1 MKVELKDYQKRLA
14 NFIEQKKKAIISV
27 DMGLGKTLA
36 TLAWLDWFAKRK
48 NYRTF
53 GVIIAPKRVAEN
65 NWRQEMLKF
74 GYNQLA
80 DISVIVK
87 GSAGKREDALA
98 DCTRPIKIIGRDNIA
113 DLNTSQY
120 YDFVIFDELTSFKN
134 IKSKRYKKA
143 LALKATYKVGLTGT
157 LLANGAIDIYA
168 QAEVLDIHF
177 PHRNFYSWRADYFRN
192 ILKNAPVNFEKWVL
206 ACDLSEVLKPI
217 QDNIFTLSA
226 DDWLTIPEK
235 TEHLIPVELDENTYR
250 NIAELNAFLATEVG
264 GEMIAIKEKAKFA
277 KLQTMCNGFIYTDEG
292 EAQRSN
298 KSIKLQ
304 AVADKALEIV
314 EKGEKVL
321 LFYAYR
327 EEAQWL
333 TEMLEREK
341 IKVVNVKDCPDF
353 MEKWNNGEIDVL
365 LAHPAS
371 AGHGL
376 NLQYGGR
383 VIIWS
388 TLTYNYEFF
397 AQGNARL
404 ARTGQKH
411 NVQIYYFYAQKTI
424 EEKVLTALRTK
435 SEAQQQFVKLTK

>member
-1 MKVELKDYQKRLA
+1 MELKKYQKRLA

-36 TLAWLDWFAKRK
+36 TLAWLDWFANRK

-53 GVIIAPKRVAEN
+53 GIIIAPKRVAEN

-80 DISVIVK
+80 NISIIVK
-87 GSAGKREDALA
+87 GSAGKRADALA
-98 DCTRPIKIIGRDNIA
+98 DCAKSIKIIGRDNIA

-143 LALKATYKVGLTGT
+143 SSLKADYKIGLTGT

-177 PHRNFYSWRADYFRN
+177 PHRNFYSWRADFFRD
-192 ILKNAPVNFEKWVL
+192 IFKNAPVTFEKWELNV
-206 ACDLSEVLKPI
+206 DLDILLQPI
-217 QDNIFTLSA
+217 KDNIFTLSA
-226 DDWLTIPEK
+226 EDWLEIPEK
-235 TEHLIPVELDENTYR
+235 TEYIVPVELDADTYR
-250 NIAELNAFLATEVG
+250 NISELNAFLATEVG
-264 GEMIAIKEKAKFA
+264 GEIVAIKEKAKFA
-277 KLQTMCNGFIYTDEG
+277 KLQTMCNGFIYSDEG
-292 EAQRSN
+292 EAQRS
-298 KSIKLQ
+298 KESIKLQ

-314 EKGEKVL
+314 EKGEKIL

-333 TEMLEREK
+333 TEMLAKEK
-341 IKVVNVKDCPDF
+341 IKVMNVKDCPDF

-404 ARTGQKH
+404 ARQGQTG
-411 NVQIYYFYAQKTI
+411 NVQIYYFIASGTI
-424 EEKVLTALRTK
+424 EERVVSA
-435 SEAQQQFVKLTK
+435 LTKKSNEQQKFVELTK

>member
-1 MKVELKDYQKRLA
+1 MELKDYQKRLA
-14 NFIEQKKKAIISV
+14 NFIEQKKKCIIAV
-27 DMGLGKTLA
+27 DMGLGKTLS
-36 TLAWLDWFAKRK
+36 TLAWMDWFANRK

-74 GYNQLA
+74 GYNDLA
-80 DISVIVK
+80 NISVIVK
-87 GSAGKREDALA
+87 GSAGKRADALA

-143 LALKATYKVGLTGT
+143 SALKATYKIGLTGT
-157 LLANGAIDIYA
+157 LLANGAIDTYA

-177 PHRNFYSWRADYFRN
+177 PHRNFYSWRADYFRD
-192 ILKNAPVNFEKWVL
+192 IFKNAPVTFEKWELNV
-206 ACDLSEVLKPI
+206 DLDILLKPI
-217 QDNIFTLSA
+217 KDNIFTLSA
-226 DDWLTIPEK
+226 EDWLSIPEK
-235 TEHLIPVELDENTYR
+235 TEHLIPIELDANTYR
-250 NIAELNAFLATEVG
+250 NISELNAFLATEVG
-264 GEMIAIKEKAKFA
+264 GEMVAIKEKAKFA
-277 KLQTMCNGFIYTDEG
+277 KLQTMCNGFVYTDEG

-314 EKGEKVL
+314 EKGEKIL

-333 TEMLEREK
+333 TEMLSKEK
-341 IKVVNVKDCPDF
+341 VKVVNVKDCPDF

-404 ARTGQKH
+404 ARQGQTG
-411 NVQIYYFYAQKTI
+411 NVQIYYFIASGTI
-424 EEKVLTALRTK
+424 EERVVSA
-435 SEAQQQFVKLTK
+435 LTKKSNEQQKFVELTK

>member
-113 DLNTSQY
+113 DLNTSH
-120 YDFVIFDELTSFKN
+120 DFVIFDELTSFKN